1 MIRVTISDLE
11 VFATAI
17 QGLSAQ
23 LLGSQ
28 FALDVETTGLDEH
41 DRIFGLIIYSPK
53 RSFYFN
59 FNELEDK
66 YLLKESFK
74 LFKPLFEDKSKSW
87 FIHNA
92 IFDLAMLKK
101 ENLFIKGKVY
111 CTMTLER
118 VIRNNRMQYGL
129 DALAKVYEKI
139 IPGMTLKLGDE
150 VKEYI
155 TKNRC
160 FTKHKIEGK
169 DTLVKKMHYD
179 FVPLDL
185 MARYG
190 HRDAEIC
197 FKLGVFQRD
206 LIRTQSLTKIG
217 SSECMLTPVVLE
229 MYTRGI
235 TMDIALCQ
243 EGFDNAVEEVN
254 TLRTQFF
261 SEFGSHYSKSRLEI
275 SAIFSKF
282 KLKVPLTDKGN
293 PCFNEDALKSIEH
306 PLPKLILEIR
316 KKEKFI
322 GTYYS
327 TYLTS
332 HSWGIIKPFPSQSGT
347 ETGRFSYRSPNLQN
361 VPRNSHLRKIFSPR
375 EHHFFVMIDFD
386 QQEYR
391 LLADL
396 ACERSLIKQVCEGK
410 DVHTA
415 TAELMRVDRFTAK
428 TINFA
433 LLYGAGAATLAKTLG
448 TTEEEALRLKQK
460 YFSVLPNIQRFIK
473 RTINESKHKGH
484 IHNFAGRRLHVKKGR
499 EFVAVNH
506 LIQSSGADV
515 VKLAM
520 LGLHSYLSDKR
531 SAMVLQ
537 VHDEIIFEIHKD
549 ELLIINDLKSIMEGI
564 YKPINGLNLTCSV
577 GYSFSS
583 WGDKIEGVPDAEEA
597 RNYFQGK
604 GSRRTSSDKKQL
616 LDKNSAAIN

>member
-1 MIRVTISDLE
+1 MIEVTVSALKALKTAVQDLSG
-11 VFATAI
+11 
-17 QGLSAQ
+17 QQ
-23 LLGSQ
+23 LGSQ
-28 FALDVETTGLDEH
+28 FALDVETTGLDDH
-41 DRIFGLIIYSPK
+41 DRIFGLIIYSPL
-53 RSFYFN
+53 RSYYFN
-59 FNELEDK
+59 FNDLEEEH
-66 YLLKESFK
+66 LPQESFK

-92 IFDLAMLKK
+92 IFDLAMLAK
-101 ENLFIKGKVY
+101 EDLYLKGKVY

-118 VIRNNRMQYGL
+118 VLQNNRMQYSL
-129 DALAKVYEKI
+129 DVLAKEYEKV
-139 IPGMTLKLGDE
+139 IPNMALKLGDE
-150 VKEYI
+150 VKDYI
-155 TKNRC
+155 NKHKC
-160 FTKHKIEGK
+160 FTKWKINGK
-169 DTLVKKMHYD
+169 DTAVKKMHYD
-179 FVPLDL
+179 FVPLEL

-190 HRDAEIC
+190 HRDAEVC
-197 FKLGVFQRD
+197 FKLGVFQKNR
-206 LIRTQSLTKIG
+206 IKTQKLGKIG
-217 SSECMLTPVVLE
+217 SQECMLTPAVLD

-235 TMDIALCQ
+235 TIDLDLCQ
-243 EGFDNAVEEVN
+243 QGFDNAIKEVDN
-254 TLRTQFF
+254 LKRQFY
-261 SEFGSHYSKSRLEI
+261 SGFGRHYSKSRKEI
-275 SAIFSKF
+275 SSLFQKF
-282 KLKVPLTDKGN
+282 KLEVPLTDKGN
-293 PCFNEDALKSIEH
+293 PRLNEDAFKNIDH

-327 TYLTS
+327 TYLSS
-332 HSWGIIKPFPSQSGT
+332 HSQGIIKPFPLQSGT

-361 VPRNSHLRKIFSPR
+361 VPRDSHVRKIFPPR
-375 EHHFFVMIDFD
+375 KDHFFTMIDFD

-433 LLYGAGAATLAKTLG
+433 LLYGAGAATLAKTLS

-460 YFSVLPNIQRFIK
+460 YFSVLPNIKQFI
-473 RTINESKHKGH
+473 RQTINESKNKGF

-520 LGLHSYLSDKR
+520 LKLHSYLADKL

-537 VHDEIIFEIHKD
+537 VHDEIIFEIHRD
-549 ELLIINDLKSIMEGI
+549 EVHIIDDLKTIMEGI
-564 YKPINGLNLTCSV
+564 YKPLNGLPLTCSV
-577 GYSFSS
+577 GYSFKS
-583 WGDKIEGVPDAEEA
+583 WGDKIEGAPDAKEA
-597 RNYFQGK
+597 RNYFQRK
-604 GSRRTSSDKKQL
+604 GS
-616 LDKNSAAIN
+616 

>member
-1 MIRVTISDLE
+1 MIQATISSIEVLETAVRDLLG
-11 VFATAI
+11 
-17 QGLSAQ
+17 QQ
-23 LLGSQ
+23 LGSQ
-28 FALDVETTGLDEH
+28 FALDVETTGLDDH
-41 DRIFGLIIYSPK
+41 DRVFGLIIYSPL

-59 FNELEDK
+59 FNELEDE
-66 YLLKESFK
+66 YLPQESFK

-92 IFDLAMLKK
+92 IFDLAMLAK
-101 ENLFIKGKVY
+101 EDLHFKGKVY

-118 VIRNNRMQYGL
+118 IIRNNRMQYSL

-139 IPGMTLKLGDE
+139 IPGMTLKLGDQ

-155 TKNRC
+155 TKHRC
-160 FTKHKIEGK
+160 FTKWKIQGK

-185 MARYG
+185 MAQYG
-190 HRDAEIC
+190 HRDAEVC
-197 FKLGVFQRD
+197 YKLGIFQKE
-206 LIRTQSLTKIG
+206 LIKTQKLTKIG
-217 SSECMLTPVVLE
+217 ISECSLTPAVLE

-235 TMDIALCQ
+235 TMDVALCQ
-243 EGFDNAVEEVN
+243 QGFDNALEEVN
-254 TLRTQFF
+254 NLKEQFF
-261 SEFGSHYSKSRLEI
+261 SVFGNHYSKSRSEI

-282 KLKVPLTDKGN
+282 ELKVPLTPKGN
-293 PCFNEDALKSIEH
+293 PCFNEDALKTIDH

-322 GTYYS
+322 GTYFS

-332 HSWGIIKPFPSQSGT
+332 HSQGIIKPFPLQSGT

-361 VPRNSHLRKIFSPR
+361 VPRDSHLRKIFPPR
-375 EHHFFVMIDFD
+375 ENHLFVMIDFD

-396 ACERSLIKQVCEGK
+396 ACEASLIKQVCEGK

-415 TAELMRVDRFTAK
+415 TAELMRVGRFTAK

-433 LLYGAGAATLAKTLG
+433 LLYGAGAATLAKTLK

-473 RTINESKHKGH
+473 RTINESKHKGY

-520 LGLHSYLSDKR
+520 LELHRYLSNKR

-549 ELLIINDLKSIMEGI
+549 EVHIINDLKNIMEGI

-577 GYSFSS
+577 GYSFKS
-583 WGDKIEGVPDAEEA
+583 WGDKIEGVPDAKEA
-597 RNYFQGK
+597 RDYFQRK
-604 GSRRTSSDKKQL
+604 GSRRTPTNEELL
-616 LDKNSAAIN
+616 LDENSTAIN

>member
-1 MIRVTISDLE
+1 MIEATISALKALTVAVQDLSG
-11 VFATAI
+11 
-17 QGLSAQ
+17 QQ
-23 LLGSQ
+23 LESQ
-28 FALDVETTGLDEH
+28 FALDVETTGLDDH
-41 DRIFGLIIYSPK
+41 DRIFGLIIYSPL
-53 RSFYFN
+53 RSYYFN
-59 FNELEDK
+59 FNSEEEEHLPQ
-66 YLLKESFK
+66 ESFK

-92 IFDLAMLKK
+92 IFDLAMLAK
-101 ENLFIKGKVY
+101 EDLYLKGKVY

-118 VIRNNRMQYGL
+118 VLQNNRMQYSL
-129 DALAKVYEKI
+129 DALAKEYEKV
-139 IPGMTLKLGDE
+139 IPNMTLKLGDE
-150 VKEYI
+150 VKDYI
-155 TKNRC
+155 NKHKC
-160 FTKHKIEGK
+160 FTKWKINGK
-169 DTLVKKMHYD
+169 DTTVKKMHYD
-179 FVPLDL
+179 FVPLEL

-190 HRDAEIC
+190 HRDAEVC
-197 FKLGVFQRD
+197 FKLGVFQKNR
-206 LIRTQSLTKIG
+206 IKTQKLGKIG
-217 SSECMLTPVVLE
+217 SSECMLTPAVLD

-235 TMDIALCQ
+235 TINLDLCQ
-243 EGFDNAVEEVN
+243 QGFDNAVEEVDN
-254 TLRTQFF
+254 LKRQFY
-261 SEFGSHYSKSRLEI
+261 SGFGRHYTKSRKEI
-275 SAIFSKF
+275 SSLFSKF
-282 KLKVPLTDKGN
+282 KLEVPLTEKGN
-293 PCFNEDALKSIEH
+293 PRLNEDAFKSIDH

-327 TYLTS
+327 TYLSS
-332 HSWGIIKPFPSQSGT
+332 HSQGIIKPFPLQSGT

-361 VPRNSHLRKIFSPR
+361 VPRDSHVRKIFPPR
-375 EHHFFVMIDFD
+375 KDHFFMMIDFD

-433 LLYGAGAATLAKTLG
+433 LLYGAGAATLAKTLS

-460 YFSVLPNIQRFIK
+460 YFSVLPNIKQFI
-473 RTINESKHKGH
+473 RQTINESKNKGF

-520 LGLHSYLSDKR
+520 LKLHTYLSDKL

-537 VHDEIIFEIHKD
+537 VHDEIIFEIHRD
-549 ELLIINDLKSIMEGI
+549 EVHIIDDLKTIMEGI
-564 YKPINGLNLTCSV
+564 YKPLNGLHLTCSV
-577 GYSFSS
+577 GYSFKS
-583 WGDKIEGVPDAEEA
+583 WGDKIEGAPDAKEA
-597 RNYFQGK
+597 RNHFQRE
-604 GSRRTSSDKKQL
+604 GS
-616 LDKNSAAIN
+616 